1 MNDYQNFSS
10 LPPEKERDF
19 VIYEKTS
26 VEAGQKAWRIG
37 MIAAVSFGVLVV
49 AIVFGIGA
57 KPKNKMADDDL
68 GMLKRAE
75 KKETKTKAA
84 APTPDKPA
92 DSTGSAADTP
102 DEAGAAGG
110 DSAGGD
116 KGAAADGAKGDSADG
131 EKADSADG
139 KTE

>member
-37 MIAAVSFGVLVV
+37 MITAITFGVLVV
-49 AIVFGIGA
+49 AIVFGAGS
-57 KPKNKMADDDL
+57 KPENKMAGDDL

-75 KKETKTKAA
+75 KKETKAV
-84 APTPDKPA
+84 APKPDKPA
-92 DSTGSAADTP
+92 ERSSATDTP
-102 DEAGAAGG
+102 DEAGG
-110 DSAGGD
+110 DSADGD
-116 KGAAADGAKGDSADG
+116 KGDSADG
-131 EKADSADG
+131 ES
-139 KTE
+139 E